1 MQQHLRSSLFFIF
14 LFFACLVAHGH
25 ETGDTLSVPLKSR
38 TAQLDSLRFSVLP
51 SSLRAL
57 DSLVYKSK
65 APKTNFHLPWEWSE
79 FDDLSKKYLP
89 PLASDLLHFNFQGLS
104 HQSYGFIPRFLPKTT
119 SKEERWRNIPADC
132 RIDWKRHREHFLW
145 DLGND
150 IATYFN
156 TFDTTYI
163 ERTRYDFQVKLY
175 NTHFLQLIRLSGTDA
190 KGRNQ
195 SLTFA
200 PAHQIKFG
208 PFLGWKALSFGYSF
222 GVVPDR
228 FGSQASEFN
237 IASYN
242 SKLGFDFNYIYSRG
256 NFNLIA
262 VSGFDSIQPRD
273 FSEQRFPAMRTNTFA
288 LNLYYV
294 LNNRHF
300 SYPAA
305 FAMSTVQLRSAGSW
319 LVGLR
324 FDQQNITFD
333 ANRTEAFLR
342 TFAPRASINEA
353 LRVTSIS
360 YRQWGLSF
368 GYAYNWVPA
377 RHWLLSAS
385 LAPSVGYKYQHGE
398 SLSARILWKNVENFH
413 MDFIFR
419 GALVYTNG
427 RRYLGI
433 STVNYLYDYRHP
445 GFALNN
451 SIHYIQ
457 LFFGWYFGRKP
468 MFRGE
473 KST

>member
-1 MQQHLRSSLFFIF
+1 MQQHLRSSLFFLF

-57 DSLVYKSK
+57 DSLVYKTK
-65 APKTNFHLPWEWSE
+65 APKTNFHLPWELSE
-79 FDDLSKKYLP
+79 LDDLSKKYLP

-104 HQSYGFIPRFLPKTT
+104 HQSYGFIPRFLPKKT

-190 KGRNQ
+190 KGRSQ

-200 PAHQIKFG
+200 PAHQVKFG

-222 GVVPDR
+222 GIVPDR

-262 VSGFDSIQPRD
+262 VSGFDSIQSRD

-305 FAMSTVQLRSAGSW
+305 FAMSTVQIIAKAT
-319 LVGLR
+319 V
-324 FDQQNITFD
+324 QAT
-333 ANRTEAFLR
+333 
-342 TFAPRASINEA
+342 
-353 LRVTSIS
+353 IS
-360 YRQWGLSF
+360 CP
-368 GYAYNWVPA
+368 GY
-377 RHWLLSAS
+377 
-385 LAPSVGYKYQHGE
+385 
-398 SLSARILWKNVENFH
+398 
-413 MDFIFR
+413 
-419 GALVYTNG
+419 
-427 RRYLGI
+427 
-433 STVNYLYDYRHP
+433 
-445 GFALNN
+445 
-451 SIHYIQ
+451 
-457 LFFGWYFGRKP
+457 
-468 MFRGE
+468 
-473 KST
+473 

>member
-1 MQQHLRSSLFFIF
+1 MQPFFRSSLLIIG
-14 LFFACLVAHGH
+14 LFFACLVSFAR
-25 ETGDTLSVPLKSR
+25 ETGDTLQSVPLNHTPLK
-38 TAQLDSLRFSVLP
+38 LDSLRLP
-51 SSLRAL
+51 TLPTTLRSLENLTYHSNEREKLTLPLAWNGL
-57 DSLVYKSK
+57 DSLGR
-65 APKTNFHLPWEWSE
+65 
-79 FDDLSKKYLP
+79 KYLP
-89 PLASDLLHFNFQGLS
+89 PIATDLLHLNFRALS
-104 HQSYGFIPRFLPKTT
+104 HQSYGLIPILFPKKKA
-119 SKEERWRNIPADC
+119 KEDRWRNIPADC

-190 KGRNQ
+190 TGSTQ

-200 PAHQIKFG
+200 PAHEVKLG
-208 PFLGWKALSFGYSF
+208 PYFAWKALSIGYSF

-228 FGSQASEFN
+228 FGSRASEFN
-237 IASYN
+237 FASYN
-242 SKLGFDFNYIYSRG
+242 SKLGFDLNYIYSRG
-256 NFNLIA
+256 NFNLIGI
-262 VSGFDSIQPRD
+262 SGFDSLQTHSISQ
-273 FSEQRFPAMRTNTFA
+273 QRFPAMRTKTLA

-294 LNNRHF
+294 FNYRHF

-319 LVGLR
+319 LMGLR
-324 FDQQNITFD
+324 FDRQDMAFD
-333 ANRTEAFLR
+333 AERTESFLR
-342 TFAPRASINEA
+342 TIAPHVTINDA
-353 LRVTSIS
+353 LRVSNIA
-360 YRQWGLSF
+360 YRQWGVSF
-368 GYAYNWVPA
+368 GYAYNWVPT
-377 RHWLLSAS
+377 RHWLVSAS
-385 LAPSVGYKYQHGE
+385 LAPSIGYKYQSGE
-398 SLSARILWKNVENFH
+398 SLSARVLWKNVENFH

-419 GALVYTNG
+419 GALVHTNG

-433 STVNYLYDYRHP
+433 STVNYLYDYRHA
-445 GFALNN
+445 GFSLNN

-473 KST
+473 KPT